1 MATVTGP
8 LNQPLTEADLAAWRR
23 DGYLFV
29 RQLFDREEMALLLK
43 YGRGDERLR
52 GDAYGR
58 KDSTGQVT
66 KLALYN
72 HPGDDL
78 YSVFAQ
84 SRRIVDR
91 MEQVLEGEVYLYHF
105 KMMLKEPLVGGA
117 WEWHQDYGY
126 WYNNG
131 CLLPHMASC
140 LIAVDRATKANGCLQ
155 VLRGSQEM
163 GRLEHGKTGDQ
174 VGIEQERID
183 QAMQKFELEY
193 VEAEP
198 GDALFFHGN
207 LLHRSDQNTS
217 PDPRWS
223 LICCYNAAR
232 NSPYKEG
239 RHPQYSYL
247 PRVDDDAIRRWAA
260 EHGLTT

>member
-1 MATVTGP
+1 MASVAE
-8 LNQPLTEADLAAWRR
+8 LLTANDLAAWQR
-23 DGYLFV
+23 DGFLLIRRLFAADEMQYL
-29 RQLFDREEMALLLK
+29 LNYA
-43 YGRGDERLR
+43 RGDERLR

-58 KDSTGQVT
+58 RDATGQVT

-72 HPGDDL
+72 HAGDDL
-78 YSVFAQ
+78 YSVFAK

-91 MEQVLEGEVYLYHF
+91 MEQLLADEPYLYHF

-126 WYNNG
+126 WYDNG
-131 CLLPHMASC
+131 CLFPNMASC
-140 LIAVDRATKANGCLQ
+140 LIAVDRATRANGCLQ
-155 VLRGSQEM
+155 ILPGSHRL
-163 GRLEHGKTGDQ
+163 GRLDHGKTGDQ
-174 VGIEQERID
+174 VGIAQERID
-183 QAMQKFELEY
+183 AALNVFPLQY

-223 LICCYNAAR
+223 LICCYNAR
-232 NSPYKEG
+232 QNSPYKTG
-239 RHPQYSYL
+239 RHPQYNPL
-247 PRVDDDAIRRWAA
+247 DRVDDDAVRRWAA
-260 EHGLTT
+260 QHGLAP